1 MIPSLT
7 DPLAIAITAVL
18 EALDYPAKWKEYLV
32 TRLIPP
38 QIHPV
43 TLIYRLASI
52 IAKPGPASRGLAVL
66 VVGVAP
72 PVIASAIYV
81 LVIKPS
87 LGIVGSVL
95 EAYFLKLSLGV
106 AHIYYP
112 CLSARSPGE
121 FIWVARQFVRRS
133 LGGDL
138 ALARSACIEAMSE
151 SLVDSLT
158 SPLLWYLL
166 LGLPG
171 AWAQRAINTLDGLV
185 GFPEFGRAGSVVAL
199 ADTVVNFLPA
209 RLTAL
214 LLLLI
219 GALTGVKPKLSVLRH
234 RKRVPS
240 RNAGWPI
247 AAMAAVLRCRLVK
260 QGVYEVGEGE
270 LPERRHVLRAAA
282 IVAACEYAL
291 FTAATVFTLVC

>member
-1 MIPSLT
+1 MIPSLA
-7 DPLAIAITAVL
+7 DPLTIAITAIL
-18 EALDYPAKWKEYLV
+18 EALDYPAKWKGYLV
-32 TRLIPP
+32 TRFIPP

-43 TLIYRLASI
+43 SLIYRLASKF
-52 IAKPGPASRGLAVL
+52 AKPGPASRGLAVL
-66 VVGVAP
+66 IVGVAP
-72 PVIASAIYV
+72 PVIASAIYI

-87 LGIVGSVL
+87 LGIIGSVL

-121 FIWVARQFVRRS
+121 FIWASRQFVRRS

-209 RLTAL
+209 RLAASM
-214 LLLLI
+214 LLLI
-219 GALTGVKPKLSVLRH
+219 GALMGMKPKLSVLRH

-247 AAMAAVLRCRLVK
+247 AAMAAVLGCRLVK

-270 LPERRHVLRAAA
+270 LPGHSHVLKAVVM
-282 IVAACEYAL
+282 VAVCEYML
-291 FTAATVFTLVC
+291 FAGATVFTLFC